1 MGSVLIF
8 SYNGER
14 FFWKNTIYAP
24 ENAIWKS
31 GKSGSAPRQKTH
43 LNSYVSDFRKF
54 AEIKGISYLI
64 ESDLSILRIEAK
76 DWENV
81 YQRPRKQAGETPA
94 SILETCGTYVSDSIK
109 DLPGRLFVWSFR
121 VAVAAA
127 LRWGDLINTAPATTV
142 LTHDGFIGF
151 AGKTKTMG
159 NPEGRPWG
167 ATRYSFSNGKWLR
180 GGFGLFLTDSGDLS
194 RDFWIGKPLVIAS
207 VL

>member
-142 LTHDGFIGF
+142 LMEEGIIGF
-151 AGKTKTMG
+151 AEKPKTRGKS
-159 NPEGRPWG
+159 EGRPWG
-167 ATRYSFSNGKWLR
+167 ESRYALSNENGCAT
-180 GGFGLFLTDSGDLS
+180 GLNCF
-194 RDFWIGKPLVIAS
+194 
-207 VL
+207 